1 MEKLFQ
7 NIFNVSSEYFV
18 DILVSRSFILLFV
31 VLGAIISTI
40 ITKKL
45 LLSSIEKVV
54 AKTASSWDDT
64 LLKNNVFGRLSH
76 ISPAIIIYLSA
87 GLMFDDIPKIKLTVA
102 GEGNQLKNYKQMVSD
117 QGLSDIV
124 NFAGWLNTNEI
135 QQLAAKCS
143 LGVFPSRI
151 ESFGLSVVEAMAG
164 GLPVIAT
171 YTGAIPE
178 NIENGITGT
187 LVPRENPNDLA
198 DALIKAIKDPV
209 SQETLACKARELVQQ
224 KFSWDRAA
232 SKMIKLYKALRN

>member
-1 MEKLFQ
+1 M
-7 NIFNVSSEYFV
+7 I
-18 DILVSRSFILLFV
+18 
-31 VLGAIISTI
+31 
-40 ITKKL
+40 
-45 LLSSIEKVV
+45 
-54 AKTASSWDDT
+54 
-64 LLKNNVFGRLSH
+64 
-76 ISPAIIIYLSA
+76 
-87 GLMFDDIPKIKLTVA
+87 
-102 GEGNQLKNYKQMVSD
+102 SD

-124 NFAGWLNTNEI
+124 DFTGWLNTKEI
-135 QQLAAKCS
+135 QQLAAKYS

-187 LVPRENPNDLA
+187 LVPRDNPNDLT
-198 DALIKAIKDPV
+198 DALIKAIKDPL
-209 SQETLACKARELVQQ
+209 SQETLACKARELVRQ